1 MKYEFSLESDFVEIL
16 RMTREGF
23 SKEMTYGSHSLL
35 LNGKEESIAKTK
47 RKKFAGR
54 GVSHL
59 KSPDEEVIF
68 EEEWDLFKVC
78 AEDSAM
84 TRYVSSSSQPS

>member
-1 MKYEFSLESDFVEIL
+1 
-16 RMTREGF
+16 MTIEGF
-23 SKEMTYGSHSLL
+23 SKQMTYRSYSLL

-54 GVSHL
+54 RVSHL
-59 KSPDEEVIF
+59 KSPNEEVIF
-68 EEEWDLFKVC
+68 EEEWGLFRVC

-84 TRYVSSSSQPS
+84 TRHASSGSQPS